1 MQALGISF
9 FGLVAYAINFVIL
22 LIVLRLVL
30 YKPIK
35 RILENRRKKIEEG
48 LDSAELVAVEAKK
61 QREQFQLDLDE
72 AKKVAQEK
80 AKELSQQN
88 EQIREDILKNAE
100 KDAQEIRFKAQEEIR
115 QARERAL
122 VEIESETIEIALAIS
137 KKVIGA
143 VIDESAQRKLVS
155 KFLEDLKIE
164 SKR

>member
-35 RILENRRKKIEEG
+35 RVLESRRQKIEEG
-48 LDSAELVAVEAKK
+48 LDSAERATLEAEK

-72 AKKVAQEK
+72 ARKVAQKK
-80 AKELSQQN
+80 AKELA
-88 EQIREDILKNAE
+88 EQTEQMRVKILENAE
-100 KDAQEIRFKAQEEIR
+100 LEAQEIKAKAQEDIN

-122 VEIESETIEIALAIS
+122 IDLESETAEIALAIS
-137 KKVIGA
+137 KKVIGT
-143 VIDESAQRKLVS
+143 VIDEEAQRILVT
-155 KFLEDLKIE
+155 KFLDEFKIE
-164 SKR
+164 SSR

>member
-80 AKELSQQN
+80 ANELSEQN
-88 EQIREDILKNAE
+88 EQIREDILKSAE
-100 KDAQEIRFKAQEEIR
+100 KDAQEIRSKAQEEIR

-164 SKR
+164 NKR